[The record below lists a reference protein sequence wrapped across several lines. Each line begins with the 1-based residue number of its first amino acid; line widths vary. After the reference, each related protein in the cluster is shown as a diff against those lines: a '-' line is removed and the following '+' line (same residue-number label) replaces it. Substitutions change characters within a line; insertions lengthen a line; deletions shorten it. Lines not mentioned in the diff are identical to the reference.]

1 MGKKITFAVIFVIL
15 VAVLAFA
22 GLYFFSPDDI
32 DYNPTTP
39 EVTEIEETLT
49 SGADDEFMDE
59 DMTDETV
66 LEGES
71 FEVKPTEKDK
81 KDEHTP
87 SDEELTDN
95 AEDVIYSEFS
105 ISKIVDHATGEEVSP
120 RVVFGYGYK
129 DGESYIKFDSTGTF
143 ELYFSGYFNTTTK
156 GTFSEHENIIYVEYD
171 DGSAAEYDIKYND
184 SGIISY
190 IKVNHGDYDIYFS

>member
-1 MGKKITFAVIFVIL
+1 MGKKITFAVIFVLL
-15 VAVLAFA
+15 VAVVAFA
-22 GLYFFSPDDI
+22 GLYFFSPDDV

-39 EVTEIEETLT
+39 EFTKTVETVVST
-49 SGADDEFMDE
+49 GDDEFMDE
-59 DMTDETV
+59 DMADETV
-66 LEGES
+66 LDGES
-71 FEVKPTEKDK
+71 FEVEATENDK
-81 KDEHTP
+81 KDDYVP
-87 SDEELTDN
+87 SDEHLTDN

-105 ISKIVDHATGEEVSP
+105 ISKIVDHTTGEEVSP

-156 GTFSEHENIIYVEYD
+156 GTFSEHDNIIYVEYE
-171 DGSAAEYDIKYND
+171 DGSAAEYDIRYND

>member
-1 MGKKITFAVIFVIL
+1 MGKKITFAVVFVLL

-22 GLYFFSPDDI
+22 GLYFFAPDDV

-39 EVTEIEETLT
+39 DFTEIEETVT
-49 SGADDEFMDE
+49 STDNDEYMDDVS
-59 DMTDETV
+59 DETV

-81 KDEHTP
+81 VDDYVP
-87 SDEELTDN
+87 SDEHLTDN
-95 AEDVIYSEFS
+95 GEDVIYSEFS
-105 ISKIVDHATGEEVSP
+105 ISKIVDHTTGEEVSP

-129 DGESYIKFDSTGTF
+129 DGESYLKFDSKGTF

-156 GTFSEHENIIYVEYD
+156 GTFSEHDNIIYVEYD

-190 IKVNHGDYDIYFS
+190 VKVNHGDYDIYFS